1 MSYEESYV
9 MTDTDADMARDSSLF
24 VQSVEKAAGV
34 LSVFTGE
41 QPTLSLSEIA
51 RKSGLDMSA
60 AQRFVYTLRVIGL
73 ISRDESTRR
82 YRLTPK
88 LLHFGY
94 SYLRSSD
101 LVNRCTPHLLE
112 LNNKTSET
120 TNLTVL
126 EGVEIVF
133 VMRLLSRHV
142 ANFDTIVG
150 SRLPAYC
157 TAPGLAMLAT
167 LNDVA
172 IDKILAKAELKR
184 HTPFTVVDPQLIKNK
199 IIEVRKLGYCIISQ
213 EITLGDTSIAAPV
226 IGDDGLAKGA
236 INVAVPTNRWSVDEA
251 RSTFSES
258 VVVSAQRSSWRMDWQ
273 TRT

>member
-1 MSYEESYV
+1 
-9 MTDTDADMARDSSLF
+9 MTDVDTVSARDSSLF

-34 LSVFTGE
+34 LSVFTGD

-82 YRLTPK
+82 YRLTAK

-101 LVNRCTPHLLE
+101 LVNRCSPHLLE

-126 EGVEIVF
+126 DRAEIVF

-150 SRLPAYC
+150 SRLPSFC

-167 LNDVA
+167 LDDEVIAN
-172 IDKILAKAELKR
+172 ILANTELKR
-184 HTPFTVVDPQLIKNK
+184 YTPFTVVNPRLIRNK
-199 IIEVRKLGYCIISQ
+199 IIKVRESGFAVIVE
-213 EITLGDTSIAAPV
+213 EITLGDISIAAPV
-226 IGDDGLAKGA
+226 IGEDGRAMGA
-236 INVAVPTNRWSVDEA
+236 INVAVPTNRWSVENA
-251 RSTFSES
+251 QSTFAES
-258 VVVSAQRSSWRMDWQ
+258 VVASAQRSSWRMDW
-273 TRT
+273 RIRM

>member
-1 MSYEESYV
+1 
-9 MTDTDADMARDSSLF
+9 MTDTDADVARDSSLF

-167 LNDVA
+167 LDDVA

-199 IIEVRKLGYCIISQ
+199 IIEVRKSGYCIVSQ
-213 EITLGDTSIAAPV
+213 EITLGDISIAAPV
-226 IGDDGLAKGA
+226 IGEDGLAKGA

-251 RSTFSES
+251 RTTFSES
-258 VVVSAQRSSWRMDWQ
+258 VLVSAQRSSWRMDWQ
-273 TRT
+273 IRT

>member
-1 MSYEESYV
+1 M
-9 MTDTDADMARDSSLF
+9 TDADIDTARDSSLF
-24 VQSVEKAAGV
+24 VQSVEKAMGV
-34 LSVFTGE
+34 LWVFTGE

-82 YRLTPK
+82 YRLTSK
-88 LLHFGY
+88 LLHFGF

-101 LVNRCTPHLLE
+101 LVNRCSPHLLE
-112 LNNKTSET
+112 LNNRSSET

-126 EGVEIVF
+126 DGTEIVF

-167 LNDVA
+167 LGDVA
-172 IDKILAKAELKR
+172 IDKILASSELKQ
-184 HTPFTVVDPQLIKNK
+184 HTPFTVVDPGMIRNK
-199 IIEVRKLGYCIISQ
+199 INQARQAGFAFVSE
-213 EITLGDTSIAAPV
+213 EITIGDISIAAPV
-226 IGDDGLAKGA
+226 IGEDGLAMGA
-236 INVAVPTNRWSVDEA
+236 INVAVPTSRWLLNDA
-251 RSTFSES
+251 LSTFSAN
-258 VVVSAQRSSWRMDWQ
+258 VVASAQRSSWRMDWQ
-273 TRT
+273 TRR

>member
-1 MSYEESYV
+1 M
-9 MTDTDADMARDSSLF
+9 TDADTDVARDSSLF

-73 ISRDESTRR
+73 ISRDDRTRR

-101 LVNRCTPHLLE
+101 LVNRCSSHLLE
-112 LNNKTSET
+112 LNNRSSET

-126 EGVEIVF
+126 DGAEIVF

-167 LNDVA
+167 FDDAA
-172 IDKILAKAELKR
+172 IDSILAKAELIR
-184 HTPFTVVDPQLIKNK
+184 HTPFTVVDPHLIRNK
-199 IIEVRKLGYCIISQ
+199 IITVRKLGFAVISE
-213 EITLGDTSIAAPV
+213 EITLGDISIAAPV
-226 IGDDGLAKGA
+226 IGEDGLAMGA

-258 VVVSAQRSSWRMDWQ
+258 VVAAAQRSSWRMDWQ
-273 TRT
+273 NHVG

>member
-1 MSYEESYV
+1 M
-9 MTDTDADMARDSSLF
+9 TDADTETARDSSLF

-34 LSVFTGE
+34 LSVFTGD

-51 RKSGLDMSA
+51 KRSGLDMSA

-101 LVNRCTPHLLE
+101 LVNRCSPHLLE
-112 LNNKTSET
+112 LNNRCSET

-126 EGVEIVF
+126 DGTEIVF

-150 SRLPAYC
+150 SRLPAFC

-167 LNDVA
+167 LDDRA
-172 IDKILAKAELKR
+172 IEQVLSNSELKR
-184 HTPFTVVDPQLIKNK
+184 YTPFTITDPRRIKNK
-199 IIEVRKLGYCIISQ
+199 LIKIRKSGFAVISE
-213 EITLGDTSIAAPV
+213 EITLGDISIAAPV
-226 IGDDGLAKGA
+226 IGEDGLAMGA

-251 RSTFSES
+251 QSTFAES
-258 VVVSAQRSSWRMDWQ
+258 VVASAQRSSWRVDWQ
-273 TRT
+273 ARR

>member
-1 MSYEESYV
+1 MLTL
-9 MTDTDADMARDSSLF
+9 MWLGTRRFF

-101 LVNRCTPHLLE
+101 LVNRCSPHVLE
-112 LNNKTSET
+112 LNNRSSET

-126 EGVEIVF
+126 DGAEIVF

-167 LNDVA
+167 
-172 IDKILAKAELKR
+172 
-184 HTPFTVVDPQLIKNK
+184 F
-199 IIEVRKLGYCIISQ
+199 
-213 EITLGDTSIAAPV
+213 
-226 IGDDGLAKGA
+226 DDA
-236 INVAVPTNRWSVDEA
+236 D
-251 RSTFSES
+251 
-258 VVVSAQRSSWRMDWQ
+258 
-273 TRT
+273 